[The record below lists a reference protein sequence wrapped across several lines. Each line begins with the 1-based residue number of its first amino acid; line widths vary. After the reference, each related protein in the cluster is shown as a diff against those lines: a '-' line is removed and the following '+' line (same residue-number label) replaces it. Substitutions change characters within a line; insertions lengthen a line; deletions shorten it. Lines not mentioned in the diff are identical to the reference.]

1 MNDRMSRIIKKS
13 VEISPSLEEWLLTK
27 VEKEDNGARPIIRM
41 LQQEIEEAV
50 ADLIINEDSLMN
62 EERKVLH
69 ADIKEDKVIIA

>member
-1 MNDRMSRIIKKS
+1 
-13 VEISPSLEEWLLTK
+13 
-27 VEKEDNGARPIIRM
+27 M

-69 ADIKEDKVIIA
+69 ADIKEDKVIIY

>member
-69 ADIKEDKVIIA
+69 ADIKEDKVIIY